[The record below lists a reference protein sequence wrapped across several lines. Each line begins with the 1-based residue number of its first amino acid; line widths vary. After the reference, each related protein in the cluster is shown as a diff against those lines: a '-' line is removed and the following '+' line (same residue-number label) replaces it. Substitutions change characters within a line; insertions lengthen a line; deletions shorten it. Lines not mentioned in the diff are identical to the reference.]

1 MTSSSDSEESSILL
15 AMFYFGTIQTEIQVL
30 VALFISLKL
39 IGVLECQLLRGACG
53 IGWDKHKLNA
63 IFPKYWHKEYEFW
76 LKAQ

>member
-1 MTSSSDSEESSILL
+1 
-15 AMFYFGTIQTEIQVL
+15 MFYFGTIQTEIQVL

-63 IFPKYWHKEYEFW
+63 IFPKY
-76 LKAQ
+76 